1 MRYRAEISP
10 AGQRDLKRIPPR
22 VRARIEAAIYRLA
35 DEPHPRGCVKLQ
47 GEERAWR
54 VREGRFRILYDV
66 YPDELV
72 VLILKVAVRNEA
84 TYRR

>member
-1 MRYRAEISP
+1 MRYRVEISP
-10 AGQRDLKRIPPR
+10 AGQRNLRRIPPR
-22 VRARIEAAIYRLA
+22 LRQRIEAAIYRLA
-35 DEPHPRGCVKLQ
+35 DEPHPRGSVKLR

-54 VREGRFRILYDV
+54 VRAGRFRILYDV

>member
-1 MRYRAEISP
+1 MRYRVEISP
-10 AGQRDLKRIPPR
+10 AGQRDLRRIPPR
-22 VRARIEAAIYRLA
+22 FRQRIQAAIYHLA
-35 DEPHPRGCVKLQ
+35 DEPHPRGSVKLQ

-54 VREGRFRILYDV
+54 VRVGRFRVLYDV